1 MITYDSR
8 NWIAALALHRAD
20 TFRKLLPILVL
31 VGVFTW
37 VVGYIETEYLR
48 LSRQDFVSNLPSMHG
63 LMGFA
68 ISMLL
73 VFRTNT
79 AYDRWWEARK
89 QWGQLVNASRNVAI
103 KVAAILPAD
112 DLQVRAE
119 FARLIG
125 AFAQALTA
133 HLRSEKT
140 RLALD
145 ASLHPELEVDTWHPD
160 MHVPAKIAALMH
172 TRVHR
177 AYRAG
182 ALTGEQLIGL
192 ATDLTAFM
200 DICGACER
208 IKNTPIPYSY
218 SSFLKKFIVIY
229 SLTLPFGFV
238 FTLGYIAVPV
248 VVFIFY
254 VLASLELIAEE
265 IEEPFGQDTNDLP
278 LERLSEMIGANAQE
292 LLAPRHR
299 QEHRPSAGTSMTSA
313 SRPTAGR
320 S

>member
-8 NWIAALALHRAD
+8 NWVAALALHRSD
-20 TFRKLLPILVL
+20 TVRKLLPMLVL
-31 VGVFTW
+31 VGLFTW
-37 VVGYIETEYLR
+37 VVGYVETEYLH
-48 LSRQDFVSNLPSMHG
+48 LSRQDFVSNLPAMHG
-63 LMGFA
+63 LLGFA

-89 QWGQLVNASRNVAI
+89 QWGQLVNVSRNTAI

-112 DLQVRAE
+112 DTTTRAT
-119 FARLIG
+119 FARLIT
-125 AFAQALTA
+125 AFAPALTR
-133 HLRSEKT
+133 HLRSEQT

-145 ASLHPELEVDTWHPD
+145 AATHADLEGVDPSR
-160 MHVPAKIAALMH
+160 HVPAQIAALMH
-172 TRVHR
+172 ARAHR
-177 AYRAG
+177 AYRDG
-182 ALTGEQLIGL
+182 LMSGEQLIGL
-192 ATDLTAFM
+192 SADLTAFM

-238 FTLGYIAVPV
+238 FTLGYIAIPV

-254 VLASLELIAEE
+254 VLASMEIIAEE
-265 IEEPFGQDTNDLP
+265 IEDPFGMDTNDLP
-278 LERLSEMIGANAQE
+278 LDRLSEVIGANVQE
-292 LLAPRHR
+292 LLAHTPA
-299 QEHRPSAGTSMTSA
+299 PS
-313 SRPTAGR
+313 R
-320 S
+320 

>member
-8 NWIAALALHRAD
+8 HWIAALALHRAD
-20 TFRKLLPILVL
+20 TFRQLLPFLILVGLFTWL
-31 VGVFTW
+31 VGYVER
-37 VVGYIETEYLR
+37 VYLPPIHQELVR
-48 LSRQDFVSNLPSMHG
+48 NLPAMHG
-63 LMGFA
+63 LLGFA

-89 QWGQLVNASRNVAI
+89 QWGQLVNVSRNVAI
-103 KVAAILPAD
+103 KVDAILPAD
-112 DLQVRAE
+112 DAQVRVE

-125 AFAQALTA
+125 AFAMALNS

-145 ASLHPELEVDTWHPD
+145 AILHPELQDLEQGV
-160 MHVPAKIAALMH
+160 HVPGRIAALMH
-172 TRVHR
+172 RRVHR
-177 AYRAG
+177 AYRQG
-182 ALTGEQLIGL
+182 AMTGEQLIGL
-192 ATDLTAFM
+192 ASDLTVFM

-238 FTLGYIAVPV
+238 FTLGYLAIPV

-254 VLASLELIAEE
+254 ILASLELIAEQ
-265 IEEPFGQDTNDLP
+265 IEEPFGTDSTDLP
-278 LERLSEMIGANAQE
+278 LDRLSEIIGASAKE
-292 LLAPRHR
+292 LLAARIDLAM
-299 QEHRPSAGTSMTSA
+299 RPSSPVEG
-313 SRPTAGR
+313 
-320 S
+320 

>member
-8 NWIAALALHRAD
+8 NWLAALALHKAD
-20 TFRKLLPILVL
+20 TFRALLPILML
-31 VGVFTW
+31 VGLFTW
-37 VVGYIETEYLR
+37 LVGYIETEYLR

-79 AYDRWWEARK
+79 AYDRWWEARR
-89 QWGQLVNASRNVAI
+89 QWGQLVNVSRNVAI
-103 KVAAILPAD
+103 KIGAILPPEDQQTRAD
-112 DLQVRAE
+112 
-119 FARLIG
+119 FARLLG
-125 AFAQALTA
+125 VFAQALTA

-145 ASLHPELEVDTWHPD
+145 AALHPELEDLQPG

-172 TRVHR
+172 ARVHR
-177 AYRAG
+177 AYRSG
-182 ALTGEQLIGL
+182 AMTGDQLIAL
-192 ATDLTAFM
+192 ATDLGAFM

-238 FTLGYIAVPV
+238 FTLGYIAIPV
-248 VVFIFY
+248 VMFIFY

-265 IEEPFGQDTNDLP
+265 IEEPFGMDTNDLP
-278 LERLSEMIGANAQE
+278 LDRMSEMIGANAQE
-292 LLAPRHR
+292 LLAPS
-299 QEHRPSAGTSMTSA
+299 PVSAG
-313 SRPTAGR
+313 R
-320 S
+320 

>member
-1 MITYDSR
+1 MITYDTR
-8 NWIAALALHRAD
+8 DWIAALALHRAD
-20 TFRKLLPILVL
+20 TFRKLLPFLIA
-31 VGVFTW
+31 VGLFTG

-48 LSRQDFVSNLPSMHG
+48 LSKNDYVSNLPTMHA

-68 ISMLL
+68 LSMLL

-79 AYDRWWEARK
+79 AYDRWWEARR
-89 QWGQLVNASRNVAI
+89 QWGQLVNVSRNVAI
-103 KVAAILPAD
+103 KVGAIMPAD
-112 DLQVRAE
+112 DAQVRLD

-145 ASLHPELEVDTWHPD
+145 GALHPELEDLQPG
-160 MHVPAKIAALMH
+160 MHVPARISALMH
-172 TRVHR
+172 ARIHR
-177 AYRAG
+177 AYRDG
-182 ALTGEQLIGL
+182 RMTGDQLIGL
-192 ATDLTAFM
+192 ASDLTGFM

-229 SLTLPFGFV
+229 SLTLPFGYAV
-238 FTLGYIAVPV
+238 TLGYIAVPV
-248 VVFIFY
+248 VVFVFY

-265 IEEPFGQDTNDLP
+265 IEEPFGMDTNDLP
-278 LERLSEMIGANAQE
+278 LDRLSEVIANNAVE
-292 LLAPRHR
+292 LLAPADA
-299 QEHRPSAGTSMTSA
+299 PSVRAK
-313 SRPTAGR
+313 
-320 S
+320 